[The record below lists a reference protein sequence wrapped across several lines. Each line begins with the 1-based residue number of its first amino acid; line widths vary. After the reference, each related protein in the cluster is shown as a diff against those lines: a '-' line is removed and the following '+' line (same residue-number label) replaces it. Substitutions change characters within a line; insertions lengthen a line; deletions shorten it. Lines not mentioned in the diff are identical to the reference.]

1 MKKLLALSPIFL
13 AALVFAQKSE
23 LYICEGSDGLKNI
36 VSFDQIKHQKSYCK
50 PYQKGDLAQNKNS
63 AGQGKKEEKKGE
75 MTVISLK
82 DLDLTKA
89 VNPENSISLA
99 PAVKKAQPNAEV
111 VPVLLGDGENAP
123 QSPEEAIKQAISNAA
138 SGNNNPVEARAEV
151 KEKIKIYFCPD
162 DRGARIIEATEPPEP
177 TCVSVGDKAEVQD
190 PRTLSP
196 EDRKAY
202 AQKNTIL
209 RGKAKNAAE
218 VLKNSQNTQDIYKC
232 FDNEGL
238 VTYVSEAQKDKFRQC
253 SFFSK
258 SFSSAKKELAQK
270 GQKTASLTELAAQG
284 VGAGKKEEEITATAA
299 LRCSGAGQVNFNGEI
314 KNYDCAARSLDMTS
328 GTSGGE
334 IILGD
339 RRAQI
344 SAHNFDYLN
353 TGGSCGGTVITSEGR
368 ILHLEPTKDC
378 PEEFKIE
385 ARRIEREYVRTISVS
400 INVSGQFRQRQKE
413 LSAQVNQI
421 AAEVGIDPFL
431 VHAVI
436 SAESAYKPRAV
447 SHAGA
452 MGLMQLM
459 PFTAKRFGVRDAFN
473 TGENIRGGATYLK
486 YLLKFFNGNYQ
497 LAIAAYNAGEGNVK
511 KYGYKIPPF
520 IETRAYVPKVMEYYR
535 KYKNDPSIVGL

>member
-1 MKKLLALSPIFL
+1 MKKITFL
-13 AALVFAQKSE
+13 FLGFYFLNSYAQNTGLFVCDSADGMKS
-23 LYICEGSDGLKNI
+23 I
-36 VSFDQIKHQKSYCK
+36 VSADQIKNQKGYCR
-50 PYQKGDLAQNKNS
+50 PYQKGDLAQKDNT
-63 AGQGKKEEKKGE
+63 GQVKKEGKKGE
-75 MTVISLK
+75 LTVISLK
-82 DLDLTKA
+82 DVDFSKTDNAK
-89 VNPENSISLA
+89 NSISLA
-99 PAVKKAQPNAEV
+99 PNKATETPT
-111 VPVLLGDGENAP
+111 VLLGDGDNAP
-123 QSPEEAIKQAISNAA
+123 KSQEDAIAQAISNAA
-138 SGNNNPVEARAEV
+138 TGNNNPVATAAPQGEV

-162 DRGARIIEATEPPEP
+162 DRGARIIEDTQPPEP

-190 PRTLSP
+190 PRALSA
-196 EDRKAY
+196 EERSAY
-202 AQKNTIL
+202 SQKNTVL

-218 VLKNSQNTQDIYKC
+218 VLKNSAGSQDIYKC
-232 FDNEGL
+232 FDNDGL
-238 VTYVSEAQKDKFRQC
+238 VTYVAENQKDKFKGC

-258 SFSSAKKELAQK
+258 SFSSAKRDLAQK
-270 GQKTASLTELAAQG
+270 GQKTASLTDLAAKG
-284 VGAGKKEEEITATAA
+284 VGADNKKEEVLATAA

-334 IILGD
+334 VVLGD

-344 SAHNFDYLN
+344 AAHNFDYLN
-353 TGGSCGGTVITSEGR
+353 TGGSCGGTVTTAEGR
-368 ILHLEPTKDC
+368 VLHLEPTKDC

-385 ARRIEREYVRTISVS
+385 AKRIEREYVRSISVN

-413 LSAQVNQI
+413 LAPQVNQI
-421 AAEVGIDPFL
+421 AREVGIDPFL